1 MVIFL
6 IIGVVAGILFGI
18 CFKVLVL
25 IPAFLLATAVILANG
40 SGHTLIEILVAVLA
54 TVVSIQFGY
63 IVGSVL
69 RALARAHLPTA
80 PRY

>member
-1 MVIFL
+1 MVVFL
-6 IIGVVAGILFGI
+6 IFGAVAGILLGV

-25 IPAFLLATAVILANG
+25 IPAFLLATVVIIANG
-40 SGHTLIEILVAVLA
+40 SGHTPIEIVLA
-54 TVVSIQFGY
+54 LLGTVVSVQFGY

-80 PRY
+80 PRH